1 MIQFFDLSRSHH
13 PLRSEFHEVLDR
25 LIDSSEYILG
35 PNVENF
41 ENKFSQYCGSSYSI
55 ATNSGTSAL
64 HLALEACGVSA
75 GDEVITTPM
84 TFIATAA
91 SISYLKATPIFVDVE
106 PTTWTLDPKKIE
118 AAITSRTK
126 AIMPVHLHGLMADMP
141 SIMAV
146 AANYNL
152 RVIEDAAQAH
162 GASIN
167 GILSSGFGDA
177 SGFSFYPGKNLGA
190 LGEAGAVVTNDIE
203 IANRVRLMRNWGSSV
218 RYVHKEIGYNYR
230 MEGIQAGF
238 LSVKL
243 PHMHEWTEDRKRI
256 ARRYSAAFAS
266 AGIQCPHTPDGFE
279 HVFHV
284 YAILTENRDA
294 LSRRFAERN
303 IGHGT
308 HYPIAVHQQAAYSH
322 LGHTD
327 GSFPVSETLAKMF
340 FSLPIYPGMTEKE
353 IDLVI
358 ETVLEQEKR

>member
-1 MIQFFDLSRSHH
+1 MIQFFDLSRSHD
-13 PLRSEFHEVLDR
+13 PLRSEFHDVLDR

-41 ENKFSQYCGSSYSI
+41 ENKFSQYCQSSYSI

-141 SIMAV
+141 SIMEI

-162 GASIN
+162 LASIN
-167 GILSSGFGDA
+167 NRYVGTFGDA
-177 SGFSFYPGKNLGA
+177 AAFSFYPTKNMTSGEGGMIVLSNSA
-190 LGEAGAVVTNDIE
+190 LARTCRLLRNQGMEKKYHNE
-203 IANRVRLMRNWGSSV
+203 IP
-218 RYVHKEIGYNYR
+218 GYNLR
-230 MEGIQAGF
+230 MTDIHAAIGRVQLKKLDRMTDARIRNAEFLNSNLDSKFTPLTPNGF
-238 LSVKL
+238 
-243 PHMHEWTEDRKRI
+243 R
-256 ARRYSAAFAS
+256 
-266 AGIQCPHTPDGFE
+266 
-279 HVFHV
+279 HVFHQYTV
-284 YAILTENRDA
+284 RIKTDRLEFSNTLKNFGIGNDIYYPTQVHRLPSFAQELNLPETERA
-294 LSRRFAERN
+294 TKEVL
-303 IGHGT
+303 
-308 HYPIAVHQQAAYSH
+308 
-322 LGHTD
+322 
-327 GSFPVSETLAKMF
+327 
-340 FSLPIYPGMTEKE
+340 SLPVHPGLSKK
-353 IDLVI
+353 DLNRIVKI
-358 ETVLEQEKR
+358 FNNLTRLA